1 MSTMKLY
8 NYFRSSP
15 SYRVRIALHYLEIPF
30 EYVPVHLLQDGGQQY
45 KDTYVQI
52 NPMKEVPSLVVQEK
66 IISQSMAIFR
76 YLHEIHKER
85 SLFPQDAYLQAK
97 VIQLCE
103 NINAGM
109 HPLQNLKVGK
119 YLQEKFHI
127 TEDQKLEW
135 NQYWIQQGLEACEKM
150 LSTTA
155 GHFCFANQITA
166 ADMFLIPQLFASRR
180 FNVRMDKYPTL
191 LKIERNCLSME
202 YFQKAHP
209 HFQIDT
215 PEELRGKL

>member
-52 NPMKEVPSLVVQEK
+52 NPMKEVPSLVVQDK